1 MAGGIYMIKID
12 VILGLKYKPEYL
24 PEKISSKRNIKHIE
38 CRYINVLYSPCWLFP
53 FKVYFEL
60 AGNRKYASYLGGV
73 DELTLS
79 PGTVTMFPET
89 TELEV
94 EEVNMLPV
102 KLTEDKAREIAWDY
116 SKRWIIR
123 KNRILHKVPILEC
136 SKSYKIFKP
145 LYLFKFQNKLKD
157 QIFYKAFDS
166 LTGDLEDV
174 LVN

>member
-1 MAGGIYMIKID
+1 MITID
-12 VILGLKYKPEYL
+12 VLLGLKYKPEYL
-24 PEKISSKRNIKHIE
+24 AEKISSKRNIEHIE
-38 CRYINVLYSPCWLFP
+38 CRYINVLYSLCWLFP

-94 EEVNMLPV
+94 EEVNVLPV
-102 KLTEDKAREIAWDY
+102 KLTEDNAREIAWEY
-116 SKRWIIR
+116 SKKWIIR
-123 KNRILHKVPILEC
+123 KNRIHHKIPILED

-145 LYLFKFQNKLKD
+145 LYLYKFKNKIKN
-157 QIFYKAFDS
+157 QFFYKTMDS